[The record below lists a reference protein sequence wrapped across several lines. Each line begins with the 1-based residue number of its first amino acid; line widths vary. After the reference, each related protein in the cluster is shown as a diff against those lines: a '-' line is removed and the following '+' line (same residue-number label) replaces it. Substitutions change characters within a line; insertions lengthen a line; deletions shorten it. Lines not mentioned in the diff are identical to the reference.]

1 MQSNDPTAPKQTA
14 ILMQPDAQSLSLLVS
29 ILTSLAQARQ
39 APINSE
45 TLKLYALKLSRQDLR
60 DVNEAVGKMASQP
73 RREGE
78 AMFLDFRTLLCM
90 STPEG
95 CAGRMKEERDRS
107 LEDEKTEFAAYV
119 RFRMERR
126 GQTWGKCSRS
136 FRRGVRG
143 YTHRGRHYDIVGSE
157 RFTTRRD
164 GKISCSTSRAGRA
177 PLRASTSKAI

>member
-14 ILMQPDAQSLSLLVS
+14 ISMQPDAQSLSLLVS

-78 AMFLDFRTLLCM
+78 TAFPDFGTLLM
-90 STPEG
+90 HVE
-95 CAGRMKEERDRS
+95 AARVARRVKEERDRS

-119 RFRMERR
+119 RFRMER
-126 GQTWGKCSRS
+126 WGETLEQVLAQFPSR
-136 FRRGVRG
+136 
-143 YTHRGRHYDIVGSE
+143 
-157 RFTTRRD
+157 
-164 GKISCSTSRAGRA
+164 RAWIHPQG
-177 PLRASTSKAI
+177 